1 MSLVKWVI
9 LFILY
14 FNFCFS
20 QDTLTFEK
28 FFSYVLQYHPVIQNA
43 GLSTEQANKAYLLKA
58 KGQFDPKINYNLQ
71 SKYFNDKNYFNFYEA
86 ELKIPTYIG
95 ADFNATY
102 NYAAGLYLNSDQ
114 YIPASGLY
122 SLGASFPILRNLWY
136 DERRFN
142 LQSARLFNNNSKIF
156 LNAQILN
163 VLDNIIDSYWNFY
176 EKYNTMLLFKEIVNN
191 AYARYINVVNATK
204 TGEVPFIDT
213 LDAGNQYQ
221 KFYLDYQK
229 AILDFQNSRYNLL
242 IHLNQRKDTNF
253 IAPAIPDNFLFENI
267 DTTFLI
273 QKNPEI
279 LSYQLKLKQLNYEKK
294 LRIEFLKPQLN
305 IKYNFLLQPFSEI
318 NYYPL
323 NTNNY
328 KWGIDFSFP
337 LFLRKERAEL
347 KLTNLKISQTKNEL
361 TFKQNQIENKIKIY
375 YNNYVNY
382 YQQLQY
388 GINLTRRF
396 YQMLQA
402 EIKLF
407 QTGES
412 NLFTVNTR
420 EIYYLQSK
428 QKVIEL
434 SQKYLFYKSW
444 LNLLKQYSK
453 EI

>member
-1 MSLVKWVI
+1 MSLVKWIIPV
-9 LFILY
+9 ILY

-28 FFSYVLQYHPVIQNA
+28 FFSYVLQYHPVIQNTV
-43 GLSTEQANKAYLLKA
+43 LSTEQANKAYLLKA

-95 ADFNATY
+95 ADLNATY
-102 NYAAGLYLNSDQ
+102 NYAAGLYLNSEQ

-163 VLDNIIDSYWNFY
+163 VLENIMDSYWDFY

-204 TGEVPFIDT
+204 TGEIPSIDT

-253 IAPAIPDNFLFENI
+253 IAPAIPEKFLFENI

-337 LFLRKERAEL
+337 LFLRKERADL

-361 TFKQNQIENKIKIY
+361 AFKQSQIENKIKIY
-375 YNNYVNY
+375 YNNYLNY

-388 GINLTRRF
+388 GINLTQRF

-434 SQKYLFYKSW
+434 SQKYLFYKNW
-444 LNLLKQYSK
+444 LNILKQYSTG
-453 EI
+453 I